1 MNPTTLNNNIAP
13 PTVDPFGK
21 PLQPKE
27 NQTQPKQLIPIQEI
41 KSMVTSLLGM
51 LPFFKTTEEPIDPV
65 YQKRKEN
72 MQRFS
77 DGMVDIRDI
86 IAPSAIEIDFDY
98 VKINKKFYK
107 TYFAALFPRF
117 VSSNWLSPL
126 INFEKTLDISMFYY
140 PVDSRVVMQ
149 KLRRKIAE
157 MEATLNTLAEQGKV
171 LDPNVKVALEDA
183 KNLQEQL
190 AKGSEKFF
198 HYAVYITIQADTIV
212 ELNDIG
218 KNLETILGASGLV
231 VKSSYLQQEFGFQS
245 TLPENNDKLQVVRNM
260 DTTSIATTFPFVSS
274 DLTSDTGILYGI
286 NKSNKSLVIYD
297 RFTSEN
303 YNTVIF
309 ARSGAGKSYLAKL
322 EALRSLMLGAQVIII
337 DPEREYEKLCQAL
350 GGAYI
355 SFSQDGASKINPFDL
370 SGIRE
375 PGEDELRFKI
385 LSLHGLF
392 RIMLGENGESLSSIE
407 NAILDKALIETYRQK
422 GITVDASTQTKEPP
436 LLEDLFK
443 VLQGMEE
450 PEAQGIAK
458 RLEKFIRGSA
468 TGIFDQRSN
477 VEINNPFTVFSIRDL
492 SDELR
497 APAMY
502 LMLDYIWTRVKK
514 EKVKRILMV
523 DEAWILMK
531 YPDSAQFMNAI
542 AKRARKYYL
551 GLTTITQDVEDFLST
566 DYGKAIVNNASMQ
579 ILLKQSPS
587 AIDNIQRVFFL
598 SEGEKELLLNAAQ
611 GEGLFFAGANHVAIQ
626 IIASQYEHSLITT
639 NPTETQTEPTIQ
651 NQNLRQVVQEQV
663 KAVSL
668 EAQVE

>member
-1 MNPTTLNNNIAP
+1 MQPQP
-13 PTVDPFGK
+13 GSQPDPQNL
-21 PLQPKE
+21 PS
-27 NQTQPKQLIPIQEI
+27 TQSFDKAMESVGIVSKSKMIDIGSILETARMLIPGIPKKPTEKDTKIAENERTLDTFSHGLVNI
-41 KSMVTSLLGM
+41 K
-51 LPFFKTTEEPIDPV
+51 
-65 YQKRKEN
+65 
-72 MQRFS
+72 
-77 DGMVDIRDI
+77 DI
-86 IAPSAIEIDFDY
+86 IAPSAIEVDFDNI
-98 VKINKKFYK
+98 KINQKYYR

-140 PVDSRVVMQ
+140 PVDSRAVMQ

-157 MEATLNTLAEQGKV
+157 MEATLSTLADQGKV
-171 LDPNVKVALEDA
+171 SDANVKVALEDA
-183 KNLQEQL
+183 KDLQEQL

-198 HYAVYITIQADTIV
+198 HYAIYVTIQADSTA

-218 KNLETILGASGLV
+218 KNLESILGAAGLV
-231 VKSSYLQQEFGFQS
+231 VKSAYLQQEFGFQA
-245 TLPENNDKLQVVRNM
+245 TLPENNDKLTIVRNM

-274 DLTSDTGILYGI
+274 DLTSETGIMYGI

-297 RFTSEN
+297 RFASEN

-322 EALRSLMLGAQVIII
+322 EAVRSLMLGAQIIII
-337 DPEREYEKLCQAL
+337 DPEREYESLTNAL

-370 SGIRE
+370 SGIYE
-375 PGEDELRFKI
+375 QGEDELRFKI

-392 RIMLGENGESLSSIE
+392 RIMLGGNGENLSSIE
-407 NAILDKALIETYRQK
+407 NAILDKALIATYNEK
-422 GITVDASTQTKEPP
+422 GITVDPKTQTKEPP
-436 LLEDLFK
+436 LLEDLYK

-450 PEAQGIAK
+450 PEALGIAK
-458 RLEKFIRGSA
+458 RLEKFIKGSGS
-468 TGIFDQRSN
+468 GIFDQRTN
-477 VEINNPFTVFSIRDL
+477 VEIGNPFTVFSIRDL

-502 LMLDYIWTRVKK
+502 LMLDHIWTRIKK
-514 EKVKRILMV
+514 KKIKRILMV

-531 YPDSAQFMNAI
+531 YPDSAQFMNSI

-587 AIDNIQRVFFL
+587 AIDNIQKIFFL
-598 SEGEKELLLNAAQ
+598 SEGEKELLLNASP
-611 GEGLFFAGANHVAIQ
+611 GEGIFFAGSNHVAIQ
-626 IIASQYEHSLITT
+626 ILASPYENTFITT
-639 NPTETQTEPTIQ
+639 NPVELEKQKAIRDAQGAPT
-651 NQNLRQVVQEQV
+651 L
-663 KAVSL
+663 
-668 EAQVE
+668 

>member
-1 MNPTTLNNNIAP
+1 MDPTTAKGTTQDPQQSELPPIPQQPVVKGDSTQLLTQVGIEHKSGLWGIFDPRVAVNSMLNLLP
-13 PTVDPFGK
+13 MFRKPTEPMDNGEANK
-21 PLQPKE
+21 L
-27 NQTQPKQLIPIQEI
+27 
-41 KSMVTSLLGM
+41 KSLTD
-51 LPFFKTTEEPIDPV
+51 FAA
-65 YQKRKEN
+65 
-72 MQRFS
+72 
-77 DGMVDIRDI
+77 GMVDIRDV
-86 IAPSAIEIDFDY
+86 IAPSAIEVDFDF
-98 VKINKKFYK
+98 VKINQKLYR
-107 TYFAALFPRF
+107 TYFSALFPRF
-117 VSSNWLSPL
+117 VTSNWLSPL

-171 LDPNVKVALEDA
+171 SDPNVQVALNDA
-183 KNLQEQL
+183 KDLQEQL

-198 HYAVYITIQADTIV
+198 HYALYITIQADTIN
-212 ELNDIG
+212 ELNDVG
-218 KNLETILGASGLV
+218 KNLESILGASGLV
-231 VKSSYLQQEFGFQS
+231 VKSAYLQQEFGFQA
-245 TLPENNDKLQVVRNM
+245 TLPENNDKLSVIRNM

-274 DLTSDTGILYGI
+274 DLTSDTGILFGI
-286 NKSNKSLVIYD
+286 NRSNKSLVIYD
-297 RFTSEN
+297 RFSSEN

-322 EALRSLMLGAQVIII
+322 EALRSLMLGSQIIII
-337 DPEREYEKLCQAL
+337 DPEREYEKLTEVL

-355 SFSQDGASKINPFDL
+355 SFSQDGLSKVNPFDL
-370 SGIRE
+370 SGVKE
-375 PGEDELRFKI
+375 EGEDELRFKI

-392 RIMLGENGESLSSIE
+392 RIMLGGTGDQLSSIE
-407 NAILDKALIETYRQK
+407 NAVLDKALIATYREK
-422 GITVDASTQTKEPP
+422 GITTDPATQTKEPP

-450 PEAQGIAK
+450 PEAQGISK
-458 RLEKFIRGSA
+458 RLERYIKGSA
-468 TGIFDQRSN
+468 SGIFDQATN
-477 VEINNPFTVFSIRDL
+477 VEIDNPFTVFSIKDL

-497 APAMY
+497 PTAMY
-502 LMLDYIWTRVKK
+502 LMLDYIWTRIKKKK
-514 EKVKRILMV
+514 ERRILMV

-587 AIDNIQRVFFL
+587 AIDNIQKVFFL
-598 SEGEKELLLNAAQ
+598 SEGEKDLLLNASQ

-626 IIASQYEHSLITT
+626 VVASQYEHSLITT
-639 NPTETQTEPTIQ
+639 NPVEMEKVTGTATD
-651 NQNLRQVVQEQV
+651 QVVTPE
-663 KAVSL
+663 
-668 EAQVE
+668 